1 MEGSFWWGRSG
12 RTVCRLIVCGRWWL
26 PACKRSAV
34 ELATSGATVV
44 IRWRWRNAMPDIQLW
59 QVNSV
64 SPAVCQGYRTSCH
77 SALRYHRE
85 ILWLWIILIGR
96 RLGFWIFR
104 GHWNP
109 ARPLWF
115 GRSWPD
121 RNISLCLMCH
131 RAKFSHSAS
140 NHKNVI
146 TEILQKIVTHHAA
159 PFKVTQ
165 SPWNRHYL
173 IDYLW

>member
-1 MEGSFWWGRSG
+1 
-12 RTVCRLIVCGRWWL
+12 
-26 PACKRSAV
+26 
-34 ELATSGATVV
+34 
-44 IRWRWRNAMPDIQLW
+44 MPDIQLW

-64 SPAVCQGYRTSCH
+64 SPAVCRGYLTSCN

-85 ILWLWIILIGR
+85 ILWLPVILIGR

-173 IDYLW
+173 IDYLWIPIGVPHSMFAKFCHDLYSTSPFRQYHRNLVNQAKL